1 MTTIRIGRRAALAAG
16 VAALAS
22 PAVVRAQADPIKL
35 ATLTPLTGA
44 GGPYGPVMAKAAASV
59 VEEVNKA
66 GGVLG
71 RRIVLVSED
80 DQTNPEAAV
89 RAARKLI
96 DVTKVPVIMGT
107 WASAVTTAVA
117 PDSRLARAI
126 PTVTGSRIAPTTG
139 RSPAREIGRASC
151 RERV

>member
-89 RAARKLI
+89 RATRKLI
-96 DVTKVPVIMGT
+96 DVDKVSAIMNLLDGKGHYKESDP
-107 WASAVTTAVA
+107 AKIEPFTALMIGPFLDA
-117 PDSRLARAI
+117 IAADPD
-126 PTVTGSRIAPTTG
+126 IAKK
-139 RSPAREIGRASC
+139 
-151 RERV
+151 

>member
-1 MTTIRIGRRAALAAG
+1 MRHNAMGIRIGRRAALAGG
-16 VAALAS
+16 VAVLAS
-22 PAVVRAQADPIKL
+22 PAVVKAQSDPIKL

-44 GGPYGPVMAKAAASV
+44 GGSYGPTMAKAAAAV

-80 DQTNPEAAV
+80 DQTSPEAGV

-96 DVTKVPVIMGT
+96 DVDKVSAILGT
-107 WASAVTTAVA
+107 WASSAN
-117 PDSRLARAI
+117 SRPLS
-126 PTVTGSRIAPTTG
+126 TK
-139 RSPAREIGRASC
+139 PACPSISWC
-151 RERV
+151 